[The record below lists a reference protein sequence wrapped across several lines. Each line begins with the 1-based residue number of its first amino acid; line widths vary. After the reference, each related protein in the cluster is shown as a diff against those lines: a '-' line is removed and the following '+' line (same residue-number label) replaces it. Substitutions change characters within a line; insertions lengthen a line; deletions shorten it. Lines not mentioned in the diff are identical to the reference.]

1 MYIHVMTI
9 VKTAQIAYNYFVQVM
24 VKDLEKSDFT

>member
-1 MYIHVMTI
+1 MYKMTI
-9 VKTAQIAYNYFVQVM
+9 VKTAQVANNYFLQVM